1 MKKEAASFI
10 EAVSKYKSIVTYIPG
25 SPDPD
30 AIASAYAIK
39 HILQHYDID
48 SDIFAE
54 QKLSLPQN
62 QAFIDRLQ
70 IPVIFGKQ
78 LNPGKY
84 EAYIVP
90 DFQNNRV
97 EGLTDQLPCA
107 AHIDHHGPSEQVV
120 PADFSLLRTD
130 AGSTS
135 SLLTLILKNL
145 DLNLSENE
153 QSTVTT
159 ALVFGI
165 QTDTDKYNHITDL
178 DIEALEY
185 LSKYADREILKSIN
199 SIPPSPDMLMLY
211 NQMKDNEISYKDWG
225 FYGIGYIDAGYRD
238 YIALAAD
245 MILKSSGHTTVAVFA
260 VIENHSKQEMYLDV
274 SLRTKNRNLDL
285 NRVIKQI
292 TPNGGGRQYKGAYQV
307 NLNYFLH
314 TPEREQLWQVIEAT
328 TLEILRKSRDS
339 LYRAGIENIYS
350 AIKEKFLSLLKKDR
364 S

>member
-1 MKKEAASFI
+1 MDKEAARFI
-10 EAVSKYKSIVTYIPG
+10 EAVSKYKSIVIYIPG

-39 HILQHYDID
+39 HILKAYAIEADIY
-48 SDIFAE
+48 AE

-62 QAFIDRLQ
+62 QAFIERLN
-70 IPVIFGKQ
+70 IPVMFSKE
-78 LNPGKY
+78 LDPGKY

-90 DFQNNRV
+90 DFQSNRV
-97 EGLTDQLPCA
+97 EGLSDQLPCA
-107 AHIDHHGPSEQVV
+107 AHIDHHSPSEEVV
-120 PADFSLLRTD
+120 SADFSLLRTD

-135 SLLTLILKNL
+135 SLLTLILKNTGL
-145 DLNLSENE
+145 ELTGHE
-153 QSTVTT
+153 QSAVTT

-165 QTDTDKYNHITDL
+165 QTDTDRYKHISRL

-185 LSKYADREILKSIN
+185 LSKYADREILRSIN

-211 NQMKDNEISYKDWG
+211 NRMKGNETVYKDWG

-245 MILKSSGHTTVAVFA
+245 KVLESSGHKTVAVYA

-274 SLRTKNRNLDL
+274 SLRTKSQSLDL
-285 NRVIKQI
+285 NQVIKQI

-307 NLNYFLH
+307 NLNYFLY
-314 TPEREQLWQVIEAT
+314 TPEKEQLWQVIEAT
-328 TLEILRKSRDS
+328 TLEALRNSRDN
-339 LYRAGIENIYS
+339 LYKTGIESFYS
-350 AIKEKFLSLLKKDR
+350 AIKEKFLSLFNKNR
-364 S
+364 G